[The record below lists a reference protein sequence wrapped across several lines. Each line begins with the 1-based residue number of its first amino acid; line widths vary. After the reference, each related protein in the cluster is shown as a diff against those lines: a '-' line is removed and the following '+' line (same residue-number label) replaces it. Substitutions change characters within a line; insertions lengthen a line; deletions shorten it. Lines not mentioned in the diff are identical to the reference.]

1 MKNILLYSSLFFLFA
16 CGSPKADSQSEH
28 ADHAV
33 SDTLKLSAE
42 QMVQTGIATASV
54 VREQISG
61 SISCNGVIDVPPQYL
76 ADLSPPLP
84 GYITEIRV
92 KGGENVRK
100 GQVLAVLEH
109 PDYIELQRRYLEA
122 SSQLRYVQADF
133 NRQQELF
140 KADATATKSFEKARA
155 DFQLQQTAVAALGAQ
170 LKRLGITPDKLE
182 AAGLQ
187 QTISLVAPFNGFVV
201 SVDGAIGRYVGS
213 DRPLVQLVNK
223 EHLHLELQLFEQ
235 DLERVKI
242 GQPLTFTVLNAGAT
256 TYTGDVFLIG
266 PTIDLEKRSSNI
278 HAHIDGHHDFLRPG
292 MYVKAQIKTDAQ
304 EALTVSEL
312 AIVTIDTTHFVY
324 LQLAEGQFL
333 RKNIRTGITANSR
346 TAVLEG
352 LTENQQVVT
361 QGVQYLEGKYQSA
374 FATEDGGH

>member
-1 MKNILLYSSLFFLFA
+1 MKKFLLYSFSLLVFA
-16 CGSPKADSQSEH
+16 CSSPQAEKDAAPSEQL
-28 ADHAV
+28 V
-33 SDTLKLSAE
+33 SDTLQLSPE
-42 QMVQTGIATASV
+42 QMAQAGIGMTEV
-54 VREQISG
+54 KREQISG

-84 GYITEIRV
+84 GYITDIRV
-92 KGGENVRK
+92 KGGESVRK

-122 SSQLRYVQADF
+122 SSQLKYTETDF
-133 NRQQELF
+133 KRQQELF
-140 KADATATKSFEKARA
+140 KVDATATKSFEKART
-155 DFQLQQTAVAALGAQ
+155 DYQMQQTAVAALGAQ

-223 EHLHLELQLFEQ
+223 EHLHVELQLFEQ

-242 GQPLTFTVLNAGAT
+242 GQKLTFTVLNAGT
-256 TYTGDVFLIG
+256 TSYTGDVFLIG
-266 PTIDLEKRSSNI
+266 PTIDLEKRTSNI
-278 HAHIDGHHDFLRPG
+278 HGHIDGHHDFLRPG
-292 MYVKAQIKTDAQ
+292 MYVKARIKTDVQ
-304 EALTVSEL
+304 QALTVDEQ
-312 AIVTIDTTHFVY
+312 AIVTIDTAHY
-324 LQLAEGQFL
+324 IYQQLAEGSFL
-333 RKNIRTGITANSR
+333 RKNIQIGITANGR

-352 LTENQQVVT
+352 LTENDAIVT
-361 QGVQYLEGKYQSA
+361 KGVQYLEGKYQSA
-374 FATEDGGH
+374 FAAEE